1 MRDLHF
7 PLYFVLHLTD
17 FLYEMVPAVFSG
29 FVAAMTIKD
38 GENSEV
44 ILVAEFFSSQEL
56 KNVSNCNWVGELQ
69 LTLSSCVLRN
79 CVFFMQ
85 TPKRSPEIV

>member
-1 MRDLHF
+1 
-7 PLYFVLHLTD
+7 
-17 FLYEMVPAVFSG
+17 MVPAVFSG

-56 KNVSNCNWVGELQ
+56 KKC
-69 LTLSSCVLRN
+69 
-79 CVFFMQ
+79 
-85 TPKRSPEIV
+85 